1 MDMMVVMEQIEVLAA
16 VVVLAVLVE
25 VEVQEIQL
33 LLEGMVELDYNYQ
46 QHLEIPIRQ

>member
-33 LLEGMVELDYNYQ
+33 LLEEMVELDYNYQ